1 MLFNMGGTS
10 LWAQYGSTR
19 IENLDVEPHYS
30 PAMFPRLYGC
40 LAVALFGP
48 SCATLLNLPDE
59 PTAAGLEDLQFSFRR
74 KQDKQGTGCKV
85 YNGIV
90 IPK

>member
-1 MLFNMGGTS
+1 MIIMHKHGGYLIMGSIWLNSDRKSGKSPT
-10 LWAQYGSTR
+10 
-19 IENLDVEPHYS
+19 IHYS

-59 PTAAGLEDLQFSFRR
+59 PTAAGLDDLQFSFL
-74 KQDKQGTGCKV
+74 
-85 YNGIV
+85 
-90 IPK
+90 